1 MTEHQQRQQ
10 DRARMWNSEAKA
22 FRRWLVSVCTDHN
35 LPPHRLEVS
44 RNYKVNSKAIQIVNT
59 ATNAIVITGTGAIG
73 QGFNRE
79 AIVLA
84 MVATHHGI
92 NEEEAEQRIAESQLI
107 PEPESHVERPRD
119 PVEWV
124 RKSKSWKVAVNAAN
138 RDLESVCKIHNLPLV
153 RLKVPR
159 KVSDRYNVSVIYAET
174 GEPISESIIPRGF
187 ELERDGA
194 EFDHNEMWHPH
205 EWREPFKPEQIAF
218 GLMVEQAAGTDRDAV
233 YRQYETERLR
243 AKEIYAERMDFN
255 RWKPN
260 YAALQVAKIAH
271 ERGTT
276 EMRSL
281 RAMYTGRWD
290 KFRHDTTHYEKHA
303 LVNTPEFTADREW
316 FKSMPLEFRKMIYRC
331 YKGGVI
337 LETATLE
344 ELNRRLQIKAETK
357 ERGGNSHYR
366 RKSRLERMK
375 KKQQTP
381 NNGELERLGWDDLE
395 EVVQARIAGARGS
408 QRANRKSQNRS
419 VPRRSSPGPYILGC
433 PAEIE
438 GGPHRGSRIPLAR
451 YRALFSRWDDPEAD
465 SQAEGREHR
474 HFWSGMAHVPPH
486 IPFALG

>member
-1 MTEHQQRQQ
+1 
-10 DRARMWNSEAKA
+10 MWNSEAKA

-59 ATNAIVITGTGAIG
+59 ATKAIVITGTGAVG

-79 AIVLA
+79 AILTA
-84 MVATHHGI
+84 MVSAHHGI
-92 NEEEAEQRIAESQLI
+92 SEEEAEKRIAVREREIAESK
-107 PEPESHVERPRD
+107 PEPAPHVERPRD

-124 RKSKSWKVAVNAAN
+124 RKSKSWKRAVNAAN
-138 RDLESVCKIHNLPLV
+138 RDLESVCKIHNLPLLK
-153 RLKVPR
+153 LKVPR

-174 GEPISESIIPRGF
+174 GEPLPESIIAPGF
-187 ELERDGA
+187 DLEWDGA
-194 EFDHNEMWHPH
+194 VFDHKEMWHPH

-218 GLMVEQAAGTDRDAV
+218 GLMVEREPGTEREAV
-233 YRQYETERLR
+233 FKQYETERLR
-243 AKEIYAERMDFN
+243 AKELYAERMDFN

-271 ERGTT
+271 DRGTT

-290 KFRHDTTHYEKHA
+290 KFRYETGPSEKQR
-303 LVNTPEFTADREW
+303 LVNTLEFTADRVW

-344 ELNRRLQIKAETK
+344 ELKGRLQIKAETK

-375 KKQQTP
+375 KKQQSP

-395 EVVQARIAGARGS
+395 EVVQAAIAKA
-408 QRANRKSQNRS
+408 
-419 VPRRSSPGPYILGC
+419 
-433 PAEIE
+433 
-438 GGPHRGSRIPLAR
+438 
-451 YRALFSRWDDPEAD
+451 
-465 SQAEGREHR
+465 
-474 HFWSGMAHVPPH
+474 
-486 IPFALG
+486 

>member
-1 MTEHQQRQQ
+1 
-10 DRARMWNSEAKA
+10 MWNSEAKA

-59 ATNAIVITGTGAIG
+59 ATGTVVIKGFGAVG
-73 QGFNRE
+73 QGFNHA
-79 AIVLA
+79 AILLA

-92 NEEEAEQRIAESQLI
+92 SEEEAEQRIAESQPV
-107 PEPESHVERPRD
+107 PEPEQHVERPRD

-159 KVSDRYNVSVIYAET
+159 KVSERYNVSVIYAET
-174 GEPISESIIPRGF
+174 GEPLPESIIAPGF
-187 ELERDGA
+187 DLEWDGA
-194 EFDHNEMWHPH
+194 VFDHKEMWHPH

-218 GLMVEQAAGTDRDAV
+218 GLMVEREPGTEREAV
-233 YRQYETERLR
+233 FKQYETERLR
-243 AKEIYAERMDFN
+243 AKELYAERMDFN

-271 ERGTT
+271 DRGTT

-290 KFRHDTTHYEKHA
+290 KFRYETGPSEKQR
-303 LVNTPEFTADREW
+303 LVNTLEFTADRVW

-344 ELNRRLQIKAETK
+344 ELKGRLQIKAETK

-375 KKQQTP
+375 KKQQSP

-395 EVVQARIAGARGS
+395 EVVQAAIAKA
-408 QRANRKSQNRS
+408 
-419 VPRRSSPGPYILGC
+419 
-433 PAEIE
+433 
-438 GGPHRGSRIPLAR
+438 
-451 YRALFSRWDDPEAD
+451 
-465 SQAEGREHR
+465 
-474 HFWSGMAHVPPH
+474 
-486 IPFALG
+486 